1 MNIDPVGAQVKYDNR
16 RRIFWV
22 DLAIFLLGIIMLNP
36 VVIPPTTQHFPH
48 QWLYNLQHCPVGAI
62 EPESSKLIKWLEI
75 NKKYSDIWPNITE
88 KKEALKDAE
97 NFEDE
102 EDKYEK
108 YFYENIE

>member
-1 MNIDPVGAQVKYDNR
+1 
-16 RRIFWV
+16 
-22 DLAIFLLGIIMLNP
+22 MLNP
-36 VVIPPTTQHFPH
+36 VVIPPTTLHVPH

>member
-1 MNIDPVGAQVKYDNR
+1 M
-16 RRIFWV
+16 
-22 DLAIFLLGIIMLNP
+22 
-36 VVIPPTTQHFPH
+36 
-48 QWLYNLQHCPVGAI
+48 
-62 EPESSKLIKWLEI
+62 
-75 NKKYSDIWPNITE
+75 WPNITE